1 MTPAEE
7 ETMPMDITPNF
18 AALAE
23 QWLTDARDM
32 AAAGPHGPRDLLQHD
47 AWGRLLIRHGWLTP
61 DGTRTTGSGTIATPA
76 EGFAVMALGRRGKR
90 PDLVGSRELK
100 A

>member
-1 MTPAEE
+1 
-7 ETMPMDITPNF
+7 MDITPDF

-23 QWLTDARDM
+23 RWLKEARDI
-32 AAAGPHGPRDLLQHD
+32 AVSGPHGPRDLLQHG

-61 DGTRTTGSGTIATPA
+61 DGTRATGSGTVATPA
-76 EGFAVMALGRRGKR
+76 EVFAAIRGEER
-90 PDLVGSRELK
+90 NPDG